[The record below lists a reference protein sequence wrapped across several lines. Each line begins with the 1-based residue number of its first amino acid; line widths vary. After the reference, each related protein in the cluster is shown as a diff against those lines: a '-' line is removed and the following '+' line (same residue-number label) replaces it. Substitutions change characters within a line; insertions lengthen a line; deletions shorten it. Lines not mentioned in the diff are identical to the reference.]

1 MSYQC
6 VGCVGNPCLGILGI
20 AYKCSQHS
28 KYINIPF
35 SVLIMSMT
43 TREIIVNDSRDEE
56 FEFDWEPDNKD
67 DFSEVDAHDAFAPLL
82 SHSM

>member
-1 MSYQC
+1 
-6 VGCVGNPCLGILGI
+6 
-20 AYKCSQHS
+20 
-28 KYINIPF
+28 
-35 SVLIMSMT
+35 MT